1 MRIIFVYNS
10 KCARTTLS
18 KGLSNGDITI
28 LLNAEEIDSY
38 AIFFVSVLLRFWF

>member
-10 KCARTTLS
+10 KCAPTTLS

-38 AIFFVSVLLRFWF
+38 AIFFVSVLIRFWF